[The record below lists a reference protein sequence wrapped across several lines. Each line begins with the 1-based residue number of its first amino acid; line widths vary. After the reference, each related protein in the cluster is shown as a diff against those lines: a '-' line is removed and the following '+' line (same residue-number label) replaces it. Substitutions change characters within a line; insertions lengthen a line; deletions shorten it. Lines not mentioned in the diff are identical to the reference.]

1 MNTMIAKVIAFE
13 LGLLIAILTWMA
25 VTDFPKNAPNHAAT
39 AAARTERAFAT
50 VSPVF
55 RANEPRVEP
64 VDYPAEEEPAGLEDD
79 EPIRT
84 VETYAEDV
92 GAEPYVDSGY
102 NDYAVP
108 ADPRNY
114 IGDYPEPV
122 LYEPDCYTT
131 PFFPSVY
138 QQPAHIII
146 VSNSRA
152 ASGRRHRLTS
162 RPPRERFMNG
172 PRQPRREVARPRVH
186 RMSRRP
192 SPPNG
197 AVARRTGAVSPRA
210 GAAPRG
216 AIPGWST
223 LASQGIRTGRNR

>member
-25 VTDFPKNAPNHAAT
+25 ITDFPKNAPHHAAS
-39 AAARTERAFAT
+39 AAARTKRAFAN

-55 RANEPRVEP
+55 QANEPRVEP
-64 VDYPAEEEPAGLEDD
+64 VDYPAEEEPAGLEDN
-79 EPIRT
+79 EPIQT

-102 NDYAVP
+102 DDYAIP

-131 PFFPSVY
+131 PFFPGVY
-138 QQPAHIII
+138 QQPAQIII
-146 VSNSRA
+146 VSNSRS
-152 ASGRRHRLTS
+152 SGRRHRLT
-162 RPPRERFMNG
+162 
-172 PRQPRREVARPRVH
+172 ARPRGGGRSMNTQRGPRRMASRPRTH
-186 RMSRRP
+186 RGGLDSQRKVTPRNGVVTPRRTANARVALGGQRTRTPSRR
-192 SPPNG
+192 
-197 AVARRTGAVSPRA
+197 
-210 GAAPRG
+210 
-216 AIPGWST
+216 
-223 LASQGIRTGRNR
+223 

>member
-25 VTDFPKNAPNHAAT
+25 ITDFPKNAPDHAAT
-39 AAARTERAFAT
+39 AAARTKRAFAT

-55 RANEPRVEP
+55 QANEPRVEP
-64 VDYPAEEEPAGLEDD
+64 VDYPAEEEPAGLEDN
-79 EPIRT
+79 EPIQT

-102 NDYAVP
+102 NDYAIP

-131 PFFPSVY
+131 PFFPGVY
-138 QQPAHIII
+138 QQPAQIII
-146 VSNSRA
+146 VSNSQS
-152 ASGRRHRLTS
+152 SGRRHRLT
-162 RPPRERFMNG
+162 
-172 PRQPRREVARPRVH
+172 ARPRGGGRPMITQRSPRRTASRPRTH
-186 RMSRRP
+186 RGGLDSQRKVTPRNGVVTPPRTANARVGLGGQRTRTQSRR
-192 SPPNG
+192 
-197 AVARRTGAVSPRA
+197 
-210 GAAPRG
+210 
-216 AIPGWST
+216 
-223 LASQGIRTGRNR
+223 